1 MGRMAVKKGQAV
13 AIMWYL
19 LNIIMLGRLM
29 I

>member
-19 LNIIMLGRLM
+19 LVIIMLGRLM